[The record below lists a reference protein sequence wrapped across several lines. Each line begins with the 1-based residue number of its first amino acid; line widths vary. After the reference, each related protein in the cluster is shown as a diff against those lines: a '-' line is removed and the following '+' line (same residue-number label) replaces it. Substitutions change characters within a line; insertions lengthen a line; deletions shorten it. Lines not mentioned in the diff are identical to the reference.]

1 MIDVCVESVFVNQTE
16 LQSWLDELRVEHRD
30 LDVVIDHLVES
41 RHHDTMRI
49 QRLKRRK
56 LKLKDMIIKLES
68 GLIPDLDA

>member
-1 MIDVCVESVFVNQTE
+1 MNQTE
-16 LQSWLDELRVEHRD
+16 LQVWLDELRIEHRD
-30 LDVVIDHLVES
+30 LDVVINHLVES
-41 RHHDTMRI
+41 RHHDSMRI

>member
-1 MIDVCVESVFVNQTE
+1 MNQTE
-16 LQSWLDELRVEHRD
+16 LQAWLDELKVEHRD
-30 LDVVIDHLVES
+30 LDVVIDHLVDS